1 MSKAAQE
8 QRHRV
13 ETRKKYREFNHQ
25 LEDVSLHD
33 PNQIGRTYGLLRAVN
48 DLFENEGLCR
58 LAMVMLHSPSL
69 ETVKTPQD
77 AVLDSTAIERMAGIV
92 KAQNA
97 HLDATLLA
105 FTSDTFMDALKKR
118 MKAKRRH
125 ADDGDDDDDDLATQ
139 TQKRTTKSASIIDWN
154 RVGDTA
160 LRYLRPTPRLIPMLG
175 PLAMD
180 TAKKVIQ
187 RQAPRKT
194 EALGVVM
201 RPDTSDKVQDDKDPT
216 TARVEMVM
224 NKLDEHLEE
233 LDETDCCFFKFAF
246 NPKSFSQT
254 VENIFY
260 ISFLVK
266 DNYVAVSYDDEG
278 LPRLGFGSRAIE
290 SADGDEATAE
300 QGGVKRQMMFN
311 INHSLWNDIVKAFN
325 ITDCIL
331 PHRKSTLK
339 E

>member
-1 MSKAAQE
+1 MMAMTTTTTW
-8 QRHRV
+8 QR
-13 ETRKKYREFNHQ
+13 KPKN
-25 LEDVSLHD
+25 
-33 PNQIGRTYGLLRAVN
+33 GLL
-48 DLFENEGLCR
+48 
-58 LAMVMLHSPSL
+58 SPPRSSIGTVL
-69 ETVKTPQD
+69 ETLPSAILDLHLGLSQCPKTLVCS
-77 AVLDSTAIERMAGIV
+77 AVSA
-92 KAQNA
+92 
-97 HLDATLLA
+97 
-105 FTSDTFMDALKKR
+105 
-118 MKAKRRH
+118 
-125 ADDGDDDDDDLATQ
+125 ADMGYHVV
-139 TQKRTTKSASIIDWN
+139 N
-154 RVGDTA
+154 R
-160 LRYLRPTPRLIPMLG
+160 LG